1 MKTNLCTS
9 IQVAL
14 TLLFGAS
21 LLEAAAPKTPKA
33 PKERSTHVYLQ
44 EDVQFSRTFDVG
56 PSGSLDISNVSGDI
70 EIQGGSGTEIR
81 IVAEKHGHGDPS
93 LVSIE
98 VSQTGD
104 RVRVETKYSKG
115 KKKHGHVSVDFIVT
129 VPSGTSVSA
138 QSMSGDVD
146 VENVGGELEAE
157 SVSGD
162 VTVTK
167 AENLLVATSVSGDV
181 TVEGAASRE
190 DPEIGSVSGNVQV
203 TGLKAR
209 EVEVSSVSGDVIL
222 THIECERAAME
233 SVSGDIRYSGTFAKA
248 GRYEF
253 ESHSGDIHIYIAND
267 VGFELAAETFS
278 GDIESEFPLT
288 PLTMSDTSS
297 SREVHGV
304 YGDGSAVIEVSTFSG
319 SITIS
324 RE

>member
-1 MKTNLCTS
+1 MKTNFHKT

-21 LLEAAAPKTPKA
+21 LLGAAAPKA
-33 PKERSTHVYLQ
+33 PKERSTHFYLQ

-56 PSGSLDISNVSGDI
+56 QSGSLDISNLSGDI
-70 EIQGGSGTEIR
+70 EIQGGPGTEIL
-81 IVAEKHGHGDPS
+81 VEAEKHGHGDPS

-115 KKKHGHVSVDFIVT
+115 KKHKHMSVDFTVT
-129 VPSGTSVSA
+129 GPSGTSVSA
-138 QSMSGDVD
+138 QSVSGDVQVSD
-146 VENVGGELEAE
+146 VSGELEAE

-190 DPEIGSVSGNVQV
+190 DPEIGSVSGDVQV

-222 THIECERAAME
+222 THAECERAAME
-233 SVSGDIRYSGTFAKA
+233 SVSGDIRYSGTFAKG

-253 ESHSGDIHIYIAND
+253 ESHSGDIRIYIAND

-278 GDIESEFPLT
+278 GDIESDF
-288 PLTMSDTSS
+288 PLTMSGTISK
-297 SREVHGV
+297 REINGV
-304 YGDGSAVIEVSTFSG
+304 YGDGSAMIEASTFSG

>member
-1 MKTNLCTS
+1 MKTNFRKS

-21 LLEAAAPKTPKA
+21 LLGATA
-33 PKERSTHVYLQ
+33 PKERSTHLFLQ
-44 EDVQFSRTFDVG
+44 ENEQFSRTFDVG
-56 PSGSLDISNVSGDI
+56 PSGSLHISNLSGDI
-70 EIQGGSGTEIR
+70 EIQGGPGTEIR
-81 IVAEKHGHGDPS
+81 VEAEKHGHGDPS

-104 RVRVETKYSKG
+104 RVRVETKYSQG
-115 KKKHGHVSVDFIVT
+115 KRHKHMSVDFTVT

-138 QSMSGDVD
+138 QSVSGDVV

-167 AENLLVATSVSGDV
+167 VENLLVATSVSGDV

-190 DPEIGSVSGNVQV
+190 DPEIGSVSGDVQV

-222 THIECERAAME
+222 THTECERAAME
-233 SVSGDIRYSGTFAKA
+233 SVSGDIRYSGTFAKG

-253 ESHSGDIHIYIAND
+253 ESHSGDIRIYIAND
-267 VGFELAAETFS
+267 IGFELAAETFS

-288 PLTMSDTSS
+288 MSGTISK
-297 SREVHGV
+297 REINGV
-304 YGDGSAVIEVSTFSG
+304 YGDGSAMIEASTFSG

-324 RE
+324 KE